1 MESISSLPKVPW
13 VGGAEART
21 EAWADAGVR
30 ILSHY
35 M

>member
-1 MESISSLPKVPW
+1 MESIRSVPKVPW
-13 VGGAEART
+13 VGGGEARM
-21 EAWADAGVR
+21 EAWADARVR